1 MRGPPGTSARS
12 PVRGAAAE
20 PARARYLAAMDAMI
34 FAAGLGTRLRPLT
47 NELPKALVEVAG
59 VPVLEHVA
67 RRLIDAGADRLII
80 NAHHFADRIE
90 EFVRARDGFGV
101 DVRISHEP
109 DAPLD
114 TGGGLLRAACHFR
127 RDAPF
132 FLHNC
137 DVLSDIDLRALH
149 DAHLAGSGGD
159 DHGGRL
165 DGACVMATLA
175 VLPPLPERYLL
186 FDGEGLC
193 GYAPRGGGDE
203 VLVRELSGELA
214 RRHFTGVHVASP
226 ALLDALSG
234 DGAFSI
240 INAYVGLVRSGRRI
254 ARYEQPG
261 AWWTDI
267 GSHEELAA
275 VRNRLQGR

>member
-1 MRGPPGTSARS
+1 
-12 PVRGAAAE
+12 
-20 PARARYLAAMDAMI
+20 MDAMI

-47 NELPKALVEVAG
+47 NELPKALVDVAG
-59 VPVLEHVA
+59 APVLEHVA

-90 EFVRARDGFGV
+90 DFVRARDGFGV

-109 DAPLD
+109 TAPLD
-114 TGGGLLRAACHFR
+114 TGGGLLHAARHFR

-137 DVLSDIDLRALH
+137 DVLSDIDLRALYAAH
-149 DAHLAGSGGD
+149 VDAVSGEPAGSGG
-159 DHGGRL
+159 RAA
-165 DGACVMATLA
+165 GAMATLA
-175 VLPPLPERYLL
+175 VLPPFPERYLV
-186 FDGEGLC
+186 FDEEGLC

-203 VLVRELSGELA
+203 VLVREPSGEPA

-226 ALLDALSG
+226 ALLDSLSG

-240 INAYVGLVRSGRRI
+240 INAYVALVRSGRRI

-275 VRNRLQGR
+275 ARDRLRGGTDDTAS